1 MNAKNEAETTESE
14 DIEIDI
20 PAPDDPNWVQVLD
33 DDGEVLPNASV
44 PDLSEEELLELYE
57 SIKLSRHFDQR
68 AISFQRQGRL
78 ATYAPMTGQEG
89 SQVATSMALEDRD
102 WLFSTYRDHAAK
114 YVHGVELSSLLLPL
128 RGHREGYAVPDDVNV
143 MPEYIPIATQVPQAM
158 GTAWGYKLQGETD
171 KAVLCHLGD
180 GATSE
185 GDFHEGLNFAGVFD
199 VPAVFVC
206 NNNQWAISVPRERQ
220 TASETIAQKAEAY
233 GMEGVRVDG
242 LDPLA
247 VYKATSEALE
257 KARNPDENEGR
268 PTLIESVQYRFGA
281 HTTADDPSV
290 YRTKEEEEAWR
301 KRDPVDR
308 LSTYL
313 HNQGILDDELEEEI
327 QDRIEQQVSDA
338 MEAAENAET
347 SPDKIFEYVYE
358 DMPQR
363 LEEQRD
369 ELNKLREKYGDGE
382 FSEVLE

>member
-1 MNAKNEAETTESE
+1 MNTQNEAERSEAESR
-14 DIEIDI
+14 DIQI
-20 PAPDDPNWVQVLD
+20 PAADDPDWVQVLD
-33 DDGEVLPNASV
+33 ENGNVLPGASP
-44 PDLSEEELLELYE
+44 PDLSEDELLELYE
-57 SIKLSRHFDQR
+57 NIKLARHFDQR

-89 SQVATSMALEDRD
+89 SQVATSMALEEQD
-102 WLFSTYRDHAAK
+102 WLFPTYREHAAK
-114 YVHGVELSSLLLPL
+114 YVHGVELSSLFKPL
-128 RGHREGYAVPDDVNV
+128 RGYREGYSVPEDVNV

-158 GTAWGYKLQGETD
+158 GTAWGYKLQGESE

-220 TASETIAQKAEAY
+220 TASETIAQKAKAY
-233 GMEGVRVDG
+233 GIEGVRVDG

-247 VYKATSEALE
+247 VYKATSDALE
-257 KARNPDENEGR
+257 KARNPDADERR

-290 YRTKEEEEAWR
+290 YREESEEQAWR
-301 KRDPVDR
+301 ERDPIDR
-308 LSTYL
+308 LSAYL
-313 HNQGILDDELEEEI
+313 HNEGILDDELEEEI
-327 QDRIEQQVSDA
+327 QERIEENVSTA

-347 SPDKIFEYVYE
+347 SPDKIVEHVYE
-358 DMPQR
+358 DVPQR
-363 LEEQRD
+363 LEEQRE
-369 ELNKLREKYGDGE
+369 ELNRMREKYGDGE